1 MSMQVSCSNRL
12 VMLFQLSATGFK
24 NLVILEIWECHN
36 LEYLFPLHLVE
47 SVPQLK
53 KLKVWDCN
61 MIEEV
66 VIVTKEAREEG
77 SFKKISFPKLES
89 LDLEYLPRL
98 KRFCAADCIEFPSL
112 LRLEILNCPKLSTFI
127 TNSAF
132 TPTQTAVE
140 KETGERYVVAQQP
153 TFNEKVI
160 STLKLFF

>member
-1 MSMQVSCSNRL
+1 
-12 VMLFQLSATGFK
+12 MLFQLSETSFKKSFK
-24 NLVILEIWECHN
+24 NLEKLEVSKCNN
-36 LEYLFPLHLVE
+36 LESLFPLHLVE
-47 SVPQLK
+47 SLAQLQ

-89 LDLEYLPRL
+89 LELYSLPRL

-112 LRLEILNCPKLSTFI
+112 LKLDIWSCPEFRI
-127 TNSAF
+127 F
-132 TPTQTAVE
+132 RQTAVE
-140 KETGERYVVAQQP
+140 EETGERDLVAQQP

-160 STLKLFF
+160 STVKLHF